1 MTDPQLPDPQ
11 RRLSADEVVQAGLD
25 DWRQLYAGIH
35 TRFDTG
41 DFAAGLELVNA
52 IGELAEAADHHPD
65 IRLTYPTVDVTLT
78 SHDAGGVTSRDIAM
92 ARRISAAAV
101 ELGIAADPSGLSILE
116 VALDTPDHQAV
127 APFWAAVLGYEV
139 EGDEV
144 HDPAGTGPTLWFQPR
159 EEDDGTGQRF
169 HLDVRVP
176 HDVAEQR
183 VEAAV
188 AAGGT
193 LVHDGGPAYVVLAD
207 ADGNK
212 ACICTNLG
220 REGWSEQ

>member
-1 MTDPQLPDPQ
+1 MTDPQQKLTAEQ
-11 RRLSADEVVQAGLD
+11 VLEAGLD

-35 TRFDTG
+35 TRFTTG
-41 DFAAGLELVNA
+41 DFATGLKLVNA
-52 IGELAEAADHHPD
+52 IGERAEAADHHPD
-65 IRLTYPTVDVTLT
+65 ITLTYPTVDVTLT
-78 SHDAGGVTSRDIAM
+78 SHDAGGVTSRDIEM
-92 ARRISAAAV
+92 AKQISELAAGLGV
-101 ELGIAADPSGLSILE
+101 EADPTSRSILE
-116 VALDTPDHQAV
+116 IALDTPDHERV

-144 HDPAGTGPTLWFQPR
+144 HDEGGAAPTLWFQHR
-159 EEDDGTGQRF
+159 DEDDGTGQRF
-169 HLDVRVP
+169 HLDIRVP
-176 HDVAEQR
+176 HDIAKER

-188 AAGGT
+188 TAGGT
-193 LVHDGGPAYVVLAD
+193 LVHDGGPAYVIVAD